1 MSPLS
6 SAFSRGE
13 DGAAVAAVLL
23 PDRLVTATRDAWRD
37 PVLARADE
45 TIAALAARGDGRELG
60 LDLRDAVEIDAT
72 GLGLLVLVHKRA
84 RERGVA
90 VRLLGARPS
99 IRELL
104 ALTKLDQLFEFGE

>member
-1 MSPLS
+1 MSDLS
-6 SAFSRGE
+6 TASSRGE

-23 PDRLVTATRDAWRD
+23 PDRLVTATRDTWRD
-37 PVLARADE
+37 AVLARADE
-45 TIAALAARGDGRELG
+45 TIAVLAERGGRPELG

-90 VRLLGARPS
+90 VRLLGTTPS

-104 ALTKLDQLFEFGE
+104 SLTKLEQLFEFGE